1 MKRDVAESIPVALLL
16 ALSGGFFDAY
26 TFTCRDGVFANA
38 QTGNIVMLG
47 ISLAK
52 LNFHA
57 VALYAVPIFAFVF
70 GVLLTERLKRA
81 KNFQRN
87 ALFLE
92 IVVLIFV
99 SLIPIQF
106 NQAANALISF
116 VCAIQVDAFRT
127 WHGHNFATTMCT
139 GNLRS
144 ATALLEEAAE
154 KRALAPLFRSFG
166 YFLVIAVFIAGAATG
181 FLFTTHFGIKSILAG
196 IFPVLAVLIIVILAK
211 K

>member
-1 MKRDVAESIPVALLL
+1 MKRDVSESIPVALLL

-99 SLIPIQF
+99 SIIPIQF